1 MREPAENRA
10 NRRFA
15 LFGREKPG
23 DLQRVTIPRVR
34 SFLARSYSNRPGISV
49 RALDWCFVR
58 LFELASQL
66 CGNHL
71 ATNLDWR
78 HRANRTPLLCKSV
91 ESERAA
97 FPVNHR
103 RAFSRV
109 DLIIDRVRFSAAC
122 RDIVRIYT
130 LAYIFIDIENR
141 HLGLAAVVIWKQL
154 SRFRVALNA

>member
-91 ESERAA
+91 ESGRAA

-109 DLIIDRVRFSAAC
+109 DLIIARAIQRMKLLPGAFFSCMSRHRADIYARV
-122 RDIVRIYT
+122 
-130 LAYIFIDIENR
+130 YIHR
-141 HLGLAAVVIWKQL
+141 Y
-154 SRFRVALNA
+154 